1 MFMDDKPAR
10 KLLLKCGAHR
20 WISVK
25 MLSFVLLGAAAGGH
39 GQALPPTS
47 PTRPA
52 GASVPPPASRTAS
65 ERAVRQAQVAY
76 TAGRLQVNADN
87 SSLNQI
93 LREIGRVTGM
103 KIIGGV
109 AEERVFG
116 SYGPAD
122 PSTVLSALLDGT
134 GSNMMLRFDS
144 ARRPEELVL
153 TPRQGGA
160 TPPNPN
166 ASRYA
171 SREDDLPPERR
182 LGSHQQPLY
191 PGVLPTQ
198 AQDPSMSLPQP
209 ATGLP
214 SSASPG
220 ADTTTQQ
227 SPSGVKTPQEIYD
240 QLMKMQQQQQKPP
253 Q

>member
-1 MFMDDKPAR
+1 MRA
-10 KLLLKCGAHR
+10 LGLA
-20 WISVK
+20 V
-25 MLSFVLLGAAAGGH
+25 LGATASVR
-39 GQALPPTS
+39 GQALPPTA
-47 PTRPA
+47 PTFPAAA
-52 GASVPPPASRTAS
+52 GAPPSRPLQAPAQ
-65 ERAVRQAQVAY
+65 RAARQAQVAY
-76 TAGRLQVNADN
+76 TAGRLLVTADN

-93 LREIGRVTGM
+93 LSEIGRLTGM
-103 KIIGGV
+103 KITGGV

-122 PSTVLSALLDGT
+122 PSVVLSALLDGT
-134 GSNMMLRFDS
+134 GSNMMVRFNS

-182 LGSHQQPLY
+182 FGPGQQPIY
-191 PGVLPTQ
+191 PPISPVP
-198 AQDPSMSLPQP
+198 AQNAPRSVPQP
-209 ATGLP
+209 SAG
-214 SSASPG
+214 SAASASPG
-220 ADTTTQQ
+220 TDTTTQQ
-227 SPSGVKTPQEIYD
+227 SPNGVKTPQEIYD
-240 QLMKMQQQQQKPP
+240 QLMKIQQPQQKPP

>member
-1 MFMDDKPAR
+1 MRTRLLKSSMQGWTATLA
-10 KLLLKCGAHR
+10 LLLPGAVAR
-20 WISVK
+20 VS
-25 MLSFVLLGAAAGGH
+25 
-39 GQALPPTS
+39 GQALPPTA

-52 GASVPPPASRTAS
+52 AAGAPPAPSSPPPPYAA
-65 ERAVRQAQVAY
+65 RQALVAY

-103 KIIGGV
+103 KITGGV

-122 PSTVLSALLDGT
+122 PSTVLSALLNGT
-134 GSNMMLRFDS
+134 GSNIMLRFDS
-144 ARRPEELVL
+144 SRRPEELVL
-153 TPRQGGA
+153 TPRQGGP

-171 SREDDLPPERR
+171 SREDDLPPERNYGR
-182 LGSHQQPLY
+182 PQSMYPAIPPTSAQNPTPPAAQP
-191 PGVLPTQ
+191 G
-198 AQDPSMSLPQP
+198 
-209 ATGLP
+209 TGLP
-214 SSASPG
+214 VAPDSS
-220 ADTTTQQ
+220 TTTQQ
-227 SPSGVKTPQEIYD
+227 SPNGVKTPQEIYE
-240 QLMKMQQQQQKPP
+240 QLIKMQQQQQQKPP